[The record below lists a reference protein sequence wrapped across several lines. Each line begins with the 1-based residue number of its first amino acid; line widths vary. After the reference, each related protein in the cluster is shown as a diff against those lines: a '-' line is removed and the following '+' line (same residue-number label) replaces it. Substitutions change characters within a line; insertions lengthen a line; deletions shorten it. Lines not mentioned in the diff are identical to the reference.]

1 MNEREVTAM
10 ERFKTAL
17 QHKQE
22 VRQRIVDEFAGR
34 GRKVRCGVPMMFP
47 LLRIQRAP
55 RLGTWASSPAMSR
68 SGKDTMRDER

>member
-1 MNEREVTAM
+1 MLMNEREVTAM

-34 GRKVRCGVPMMFP
+34 GRKVDVVF
-47 LLRIQRAP
+47 L
-55 RLGTWASSPAMSR
+55 
-68 SGKDTMRDER
+68 